1 MIGILDFKFGNIKS
15 YINIFERLSIECDVI
30 SNPKEI
36 SKYKKLILPGMGHFG
51 NGIEKIKKNH
61 FFNPLIDILHDD
73 KTYILGICVGMQ
85 FFFEGSE
92 EGDSEGFG
100 IFKGKVKKFKIPDE
114 KLPNIGWRKIKNINQ
129 DQIINKDLQND
140 IFYFSHSYHVCDCE
154 EEMVTSESHY
164 EYPFVSS
171 ISKNKV
177 YGIQFHP
184 EKSHIQ
190 GINIIKKF
198 YLLK

>member
-15 YINIFERLSIECDVI
+15 YINIFERLNIRCDVI

-36 SKYKKLILPGMGHFG
+36 KKYNKLILPGMGHFG
-51 NGIEKIKKNH
+51 NGIEKIKKNQ
-61 FFNPLIDILHDD
+61 FFNPLIDIFYDE

-100 IFKGKVKKFKIPDE
+100 ILKGKVRRFNISE
-114 KLPNIGWRKIKNINQ
+114 SKLPNIGWRKIKNIKE
-129 DQIINKDLQND
+129 DQIISNNLKND
-140 IFYFSHSYHVCDCE
+140 NFYFSHSYHVCNCE
-154 EEMVTSESHY
+154 EEIVTSKSHY
-164 EYPFVSS
+164 EYSFVSS
-171 ISKNKV
+171 INKNRI

-184 EKSHIQ
+184 EKSHFQ

-198 YLLK
+198 YHI